1 MRVWERGSLSGPRVL
16 AGLTGSCGTVVHQV
30 DGCAGPPPCAPPLAI
45 RCGPG
50 VARQQGLFGLVS
62 LLRNVRAQCESKKE
76 GNPHWQ
82 SGRAAGERGP
92 AVGAFCKVP

>member
-1 MRVWERGSLSGPRVL
+1 ML
-16 AGLTGSCGTVVHQV
+16 GLLPVH
-30 DGCAGPPPCAPPLAI
+30 PLLQI

-50 VARQQGLFGLVS
+50 VARQQGRFGLVS
-62 LLRNVRAQCESKKE
+62 LLRNVRAQCESEQE

-82 SGRAAGERGP
+82 SGGEAGERGP